1 MNAAEDR
8 LSELMDAATCAL
20 DPPIDDILA
29 AGERLG
35 RARKRRRHIAVAA
48 GTAVVVLLAGAG
60 VAVGVGDPDFGGD
73 YDAAGNV
80 TGPRQATPIPDTRA
94 PSELESPN
102 ATPTTADLFGFDTV
116 PPKPGEVPISA
127 TAAVNILRKLV
138 AANWRF
144 GAYKPSSTRSLLQVD
159 VDDGKGLSEISVA
172 IAPVGTSYMSPV
184 DCAKQG
190 FSGPATPSPNPAGLS
205 PTSDPAAA
213 KGAVAAGKSG
223 CYVAGYDNGDQVML
237 EVLTSPQSNVVIDR
251 VIANRSDGIAIEIM
265 AWNGDPTSAY
275 DQVTRAW
282 PPLDVERWADIAVSR
297 MWQPYVS
304 ASLAK

>member
-20 DPPIDDILA
+20 DPPINDILA

-48 GTAVVVLLAGAG
+48 GTAAVVLLAGAG
-60 VAVGVGDPDFGGD
+60 VAVGVGDPEFAGD
-73 YDAAGNV
+73 YDAAGHV
-80 TGPRQATPIPDTRA
+80 TGPSHQAAQIPDTRA
-94 PSELESPN
+94 PATLESPTAN
-102 ATPTTADLFGFDTV
+102 PTTADLFGFDTV
-116 PPKPGEVPISA
+116 PPKPGEVPINA

-138 AANWRF
+138 AANWKF

-159 VDDGKGLSEISVA
+159 VDDGKGLSEISVT
-172 IAPVGTSYMSPV
+172 IAPVGTSYVSPV

-190 FSGPATPSPNPAGLS
+190 FSGAATPSSNPDGFS

-213 KGAVAAGKSG
+213 KGIAPAKSE
-223 CYVAGYDNGDQVML
+223 CYVAGYDTGDRVML

-251 VIANRSDGIAIEIM
+251 VVANRSDGVAIEIM

-275 DQVTRAW
+275 DHVTRAW
-282 PPLDVERWADIAVSR
+282 PPLDVERWAYIAVSR